1 MGAVR
6 PNALAVVAVALMAL
20 AGCSER
26 KTPETGSA
34 IEDIAPK
41 IEAWEKANGVRVG
54 PTALRLRDGSCLD
67 LARLPQPWTATP
79 RDRGLTLTI
88 AASGDAAGVAS
99 AAPLD
104 GEAPGQLRIWISGWS
119 RPPGEG
125 FGWRGLT
132 PERIKDNIDTGIFRR
147 VDLWPPNAL
156 SFKAYLGP
164 GDAYYFA
171 DERGLSQCR
180 DYGPEGN
187 RLRCAIVSADEQYI
201 FGGDLARS
209 NMPDLPARLQ
219 RIGEAIEAIRGVCPT
234 EPSPQSS
241 GS

>member
-67 LARLPQPWTATP
+67 VSRLSPPWKATP
-79 RDRGLTLTI
+79 LGQPLTLTI
-88 AASGDAAGVAS
+88 AAPGDTV
-99 AAPLD
+99 
-104 GEAPGQLRIWISGWS
+104 GEPATPTDDEDPDQLRIWISGWS